1 MILLATCAIIWIA
14 LEPSKLTPKA
24 KKAINRSQQE
34 MIISDIS
41 IWEISVLT
49 RRKRLVIDDT
59 AAGFMNLIIQSLNCH
74 IQPITPEI
82 AKLSVHL
89 GAEIN
94 NDPADRL
101 IAATPIIE
109 NAPVITVDQNLRDAA
124 ILETI
129 W

>member
-1 MILLATCAIIWIA
+1 
-14 LEPSKLTPKA
+14 
-24 KKAINRSQQE
+24 
-34 MIISDIS
+34 MIICDIS
-41 IWEISVLT
+41 IWEISMLI

-59 AAGFMNLIIQSLNCH
+59 AAGFMNLIIQSLKCH
-74 IQPITPEI
+74 VQPITPEI
-82 AKLSVHL
+82 AELSVHL

-101 IAATPIIE
+101 IAATSIIK
-109 NAPVITVDQNLRDAA
+109 NAPVITADQNLREAA